1 MYETC
6 NMCVENTLPNCKSS
20 LFLGILMDGDVVWLF
35 MVSFDEVM
43 DRLLLVDILI
53 ALLLFLRME
62 RVVVPPMKR
71 SIIE

>member
-1 MYETC
+1 
-6 NMCVENTLPNCKSS
+6 MCVENTLPNCKFS
-20 LFLGILMDGDVVWLF
+20 LFLGMLVIGGDDDVWLF

-43 DRLLLVDILI
+43 DRLLFDILI
-53 ALLLFLRME
+53 ALLLLVLRME

>member
-1 MYETC
+1 
-6 NMCVENTLPNCKSS
+6 MCVENTLPNCKSS
-20 LFLGILMDGDVVWLF
+20 LFLGILMDGDDVWLF

-43 DRLLLVDILI
+43 DRILLLFLI

-71 SIIE
+71 SIIME

>member
-1 MYETC
+1 
-6 NMCVENTLPNCKSS
+6 MCVENTLPNCKSS
-20 LFLGILMDGDVVWLF
+20 LFLGILMDGDDVWLF

-43 DRLLLVDILI
+43 DRLLFDILI

-62 RVVVPPMKR
+62 RVVAPPMKR